1 MTLVLGCS
9 IVTVS
14 TFSIPE
20 FSGVLV
26 GRVLVTV
33 VELVFSIIF
42 DIIGLKVSGLW
53 FVGGVTSRFSGA
65 S

>member
-20 FSGVLV
+20 FSGF
-26 GRVLVTV
+26 
-33 VELVFSIIF
+33 LVFSIIF
-42 DIIGLKVSGLW
+42 GTNGVIASGRW
-53 FVGGVTSRFSGA
+53 FVGGVIAIFSGA
-65 S
+65 A